1 MDWFIE
7 ILRKLAGI
15 IDYGIY
21 SLADIIYRIFSTIAN
36 TELINAEEIS
46 RFTNRVYVI
55 LGVFM
60 LFKIGFSMLK
70 YLVNPDTFTN
80 QNTGYNKLVW
90 NISTAL
96 VLLVSMPTIYNYAMR
111 LQNAVISNDVIDNYV
126 KANVLY

>member
-46 RFTNRVYVI
+46 RAWI
-55 LGVFM
+55 LGI
-60 LFKIGFSMLK
+60 L
-70 YLVNPDTFTN
+70 
-80 QNTGYNKLVW
+80 
-90 NISTAL
+90 
-96 VLLVSMPTIYNYAMR
+96 
-111 LQNAVISNDVIDNYV
+111 
-126 KANVLY
+126 

>member
-60 LFKIGFSMLK
+60 LFKI
-70 YLVNPDTFTN
+70 
-80 QNTGYNKLVW
+80 
-90 NISTAL
+90 
-96 VLLVSMPTIYNYAMR
+96 
-111 LQNAVISNDVIDNYV
+111 
-126 KANVLY
+126 